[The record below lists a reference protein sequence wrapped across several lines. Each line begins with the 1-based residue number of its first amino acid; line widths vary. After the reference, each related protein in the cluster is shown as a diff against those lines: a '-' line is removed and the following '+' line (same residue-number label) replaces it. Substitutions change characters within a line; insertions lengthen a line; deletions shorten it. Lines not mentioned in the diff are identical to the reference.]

1 MQAWRLP
8 ELILINVLLML
19 GVVIAVMPYVFMVTS
34 TLKPNAELYSL
45 PVRILPQA
53 LYWENYRVLFSEYPF
68 LLWFWNTV
76 VLSIGRTVIGVLL
89 SMLAGFAFAKYDF
102 RFKRLL
108 FTLVLISILLP
119 FQIMLVPLFIQM
131 AVMQWLNTY
140 QGVILPFAVSAF
152 LIFLAR
158 QYMLSAPDELL
169 DAARIDGAGEFSIFW
184 RVVLPTQ
191 KPALAVISILTFTGA
206 WNDYLWPLIVL
217 QETTKFVVNVGVAS
231 MLGPYRIPLGAVLAG
246 SFLST
251 LPILIFFFFMQR
263 QFIAGLTEGA
273 VKGS

>member
-1 MQAWRLP
+1 LP
-8 ELILINVLLML
+8 ELILINLLLLL
-19 GVVIAVMPYVFMVTS
+19 GVVIAVVPYLFMVTS
-34 TLKPNAELYSL
+34 SLKPNAELYSL
-45 PVRILPQA
+45 PVRILPES

-68 LLWFWNTV
+68 PLWFWNTV
-76 VLSIGRTVIGVLL
+76 VLSIWRTVIGVLL

-102 RFKRLL
+102 RYKRLL

-158 QYMLSAPDELL
+158 QYMLSVPDELL
-169 DAARIDGAGEFSIFW
+169 DAARIDGAGEFNIFW

-217 QETTKFVVNVGVAS
+217 QETEKFVVNVGVAS

>member
-1 MQAWRLP
+1 MQARRLP
-8 ELILINVLLML
+8 ELILINLLL
-19 GVVIAVMPYVFMVTS
+19 LVGVVVAVVPYVFMITS
-34 TLKPNAELYSL
+34 TLKPNAELYAL
-45 PVRILPQA
+45 PVRILPQT
-53 LYWENYRVLFSEYPF
+53 LNWENYRVLFSEYPF

-108 FTLVLISILLP
+108 FTLVLVSILLP

-158 QYMLSAPDELL
+158 QYMLSVPDELL

-217 QETTKFVVNVGVAS
+217 QETEKFVVNVGVAS

-263 QFIAGLTEGA
+263 HFIAGLTEGA

>member
-1 MQAWRLP
+1 MQARRLP
-8 ELILINVLLML
+8 ELILINVLLL
-19 GVVIAVMPYVFMVTS
+19 VGVVIAVVPYVFMVTS

-45 PVRILPQA
+45 PVRILPHE

-76 VLSIGRTVIGVLL
+76 VLSIGRTFIGVLL

-158 QYMLSAPDELL
+158 QYMLSVPDELL

-191 KPALAVISILTFTGA
+191 KPALAVISILTFTNA

-217 QETTKFVVNVGVAS
+217 QETEKFVVNVGVAS

-273 VKGS
+273 IKGS

>member
-1 MQAWRLP
+1 MQVRRLP
-8 ELILINVLLML
+8 EIIMINVLLLL
-19 GVVIAVMPYVFMVTS
+19 GVVIAVVPYVFMITS

-45 PVRILPQA
+45 PVRILPQT
-53 LYWENYRVLFSEYPF
+53 LNWENYRVLFSEYPF

-102 RFKRLL
+102 RYKRLL

-158 QYMLSAPDELL
+158 QYMLSVPDELL

-217 QETTKFVVNVGVAS
+217 QETEKFVVNVGVAS